1 MPGRLA
7 TLTRRQRLGLSSHRR
22 KITAASEDRTHDLR
36 IMRPTRCQLRYSR
49 LRNVACMRHP
59 ARIRMLRQSKS
70 PSGSRTCL
78 SSCICACRTQS
89 RSVDGALGFNSY
101 TFDRHT
107 FQYPFNSPRQAALG
121 INVGIRLRVLGY
133 VAGRGR
139 LTVSCEWLAPCE
151 WLYQRYRHRGDS
163 NACGQILTDFE
174 SISLTARTQHRAPKQ
189 ERWLKR
195 LFEVVM
201 RTHPAD
207 LVIL

>member
-1 MPGRLA
+1 MLP
-7 TLTRRQRLGLSSHRR
+7 
-22 KITAASEDRTHDLR
+22 
-36 IMRPTRCQLRYSR
+36 
-49 LRNVACMRHP
+49 ACAIH
-59 ARIRMLRQSKS
+59 LVFECWRQSKS

-107 FQYPFNSPRQAALG
+107 FQYPFDSPRQAALG

-163 NACGQILTDFE
+163 NACAQILTDFE